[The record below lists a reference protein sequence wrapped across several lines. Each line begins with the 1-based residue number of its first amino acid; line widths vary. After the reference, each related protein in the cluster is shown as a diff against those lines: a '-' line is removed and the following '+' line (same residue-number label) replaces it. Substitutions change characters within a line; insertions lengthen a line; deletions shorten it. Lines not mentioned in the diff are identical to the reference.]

1 MSGQL
6 TEEELAA
13 LMPSELCAYKTPIP
27 TQIVASDEFYP
38 DPQNERQ
45 REVEQ
50 RLLAMADD
58 LGGKQ
63 GLDRRKFFQ
72 SAAGMAA
79 SFVAMN
85 EVYGAL
91 FDATPAEAATP
102 AMAQERADAL
112 KDQFIMDMHTH
123 FLRDDTRITTFVD
136 MRKAVGKAGWNK
148 QLSDHEQ
155 TIEDL
160 KFNNYKKEMFLD
172 SDTKIALISSAPSDI
187 EQDWFLTNQQMADA
201 RKRVNEEAGSR
212 RLFCHAIFTPGQP
225 GWLEK
230 LDAGLELKPE
240 SCKGYTI
247 GDNTHKDI
255 SHYPWRLDDEKVAYK
270 GYEKMVKAGIKNVC
284 VHKGLFPPGVEK
296 AFPNLRGFADVADVG
311 QAAKDWPQLNFVI
324 YHSAYRHVGGDPKQ
338 ALAEFERT
346 GRISWTSDLADIPA
360 QYGVSNVY
368 GDVGQLF
375 ATTLVAEPNVCA
387 ALMGTLIKG
396 LGVDHVCWGTD
407 ALWTG
412 APQWQ
417 IEGLRRLEIP
427 EAMQKKFGFAPLG
440 AADGPV
446 KIGDLRRQQR
456 AALQHPAQA
465 RDARSARRPLCD
477 DEGGIRKGRPGAVAH
492 ALWLCGAERADRS
505 LRCLRNVRHSGTR
518 VFAWARN
525 PYALCTLF
533 SRSSRLAEHQHRGY
547 GFRAALCAPRNDGT
561 YFPLNFGLRFSRKAA
576 TPSFRSSLSRM
587 ASSVRRTSATVSS
600 GPFGIASRASFFSA
614 CTTSGAL
621 PAIFAAISCA
631 SATCCPFGATLLT
644 KPIW

>member
-1 MSGQL
+1 VAFYAALQRAMASAWSIQSDGNVADDALARKLPALQRGKRAHAIRDADQTGLLPANAGLLFRRPTQGSLTAGDEQGRKSVSNQL
-6 TEEELAA
+6 TEAELAA
-13 LMPSELCAYKTPIP
+13 LMPSELCQYQTPIP

-45 REVEQ
+45 REVEA

-63 GLDRRKFFQ
+63 GLDRRRFFQ
-72 SAAGMAA
+72 TAAGMAA

-85 EVYGAL
+85 EVYGPL
-91 FDATPAEAATP
+91 FNVTPAEAATP
-102 AMAQERADAL
+102 AMAEERASAF

-136 MRKAVGKAGWNK
+136 MRNAVGKAGWNK
-148 QLSDHEQ
+148 ELGSREQ

-172 SDTKIALISSAPSDI
+172 SDTKISLISSAPSDI
-187 EQDWFLTNQQMADA
+187 EQDWFLTNEQMADA
-201 RKRVNEEAGSR
+201 RKKINDEAGAR
-212 RLFCHAIFTPGQP
+212 RVFCHAIFTPGQP
-225 GWLEK
+225 G
-230 LDAGLELKPE
+230 
-240 SCKGYTI
+240 C
-247 GDNTHKDI
+247 
-255 SHYPWRLDDEKVAYK
+255 AYK
-270 GYEKMVKAGIKNVC
+270 GYERMVKAGIKNVC
-284 VHKGLFPPGVEK
+284 VHKGLFAPGVEK

-311 QAAKDWPQLNFVI
+311 QAAKDWPQLNFII

-396 LGVDHVCWGTD
+396 LGVDHICWGTD

-427 EAMQKKFGFAPLG
+427 EAMQKKFGYAPLG

-446 KIGDLRRQQR
+446 KTAIFGGNNARLYNIQPKRAMLDISGDRF
-456 AALQHPAQA
+456 AMM
-465 RDARSARRPLCD
+465 
-477 DEGGIRKGRPGAVAH
+477 K
-492 ALWLCGAERADRS
+492 AEYEKAGPEPSNTRYGYVVPNGMMD
-505 LRCLRNVRHSGTR
+505 HS
-518 VFAWARN
+518 VFA
-525 PYALCTLF
+525 
-533 SRSSRLAEHQHRGY
+533 
-547 GFRAALCAPRNDGT
+547 
-561 YFPLNFGLRFSRKAA
+561 
-576 TPSFRSSLSRM
+576 
-587 ASSVRRTSATVSS
+587 
-600 GPFGIASRASFFSA
+600 
-614 CTTSGAL
+614 
-621 PAIFAAISCA
+621 
-631 SATCCPFGATLLT
+631 
-644 KPIW
+644 